1 VLLAIKATNSSYIAW
16 HKFRS
21 MRVTQMDEGIGDKA
35 DAEVDDW
42 VSVSAGSQKPRFT
55 HVVIG

>member
-1 VLLAIKATNSSYIAW
+1 
-16 HKFRS
+16 
-21 MRVTQMDEGIGDKA
+21 MRVTQMDKGIGDKA

-42 VSVSAGSQKPRFT
+42 VSVSAGSQKPCFT